1 MFRQCPPSYLLRG
14 SKETLGAGVTGAG
27 VSGPTMKRNVDSQLS
42 ASRLTTSQPGHCFL
56 TLRGLPACTIGEDV
70 VNEGQCVL
78 AVLTSD
84 RTMLKIQ

>member
-14 SKETLGAGVTGAG
+14 SKETLGAG